1 MDRKDFLRMA
11 DAWKQATEA
20 KLDPVG
26 QEDDDVNNDGKKD
39 KTDSYLKN
47 RRKKVSAAIS
57 KSKGET
63 ATINPKIDS
72 GKGGS
77 SMEQKEMT
85 IRDKLMSVLESDRAK
100 HYKGAAEAEPMDN
113 NLKGAGAKQMKA
125 DVMKGAKFDDTEAKG
140 HDDASKAGRITN
152 KSKMRPNDNAKGDSK
167 IINPVTDA
175 SKSGKGPDVKMEQY
189 DTMSGLK
196 AAYAS
201 MYEDVYKERENR
213 ADEHDEAARLHGDHA
228 DDDAHGT
235 HEGPVNK
242 DALNHHA
249 QAAKHHEAAASHYR
263 KGNYDQALRHA
274 TKAGEHSQ
282 AAKKLGSK
290 DSGHVHLDTKHLH
303 NQSPLQH
310 PKSIIGDPYKKRT
323 RLGHDD

>member
-1 MDRKDFLRMA
+1 MA

-63 ATINPKIDS
+63 ATMNPKIDS

-140 HDDASKAGRITN
+140 HDDASKAARITN
-152 KSKMRPNDNAKGDSK
+152 KSKSRPNDNTKGDSK
-167 IINPVTDA
+167 IINPVNDA

-201 MYEDVYKERENR
+201 MYKENLDENYTH
-213 ADEHDEAARLHGDHA
+213 EVDHA
-228 DDDAHGT
+228 
-235 HEGPVNK
+235 
-242 DALNHHA
+242 
-249 QAAKHHEAAASHYR
+249 
-263 KGNYDQALRHA
+263 
-274 TKAGEHSQ
+274 
-282 AAKKLGSK
+282 
-290 DSGHVHLDTKHLH
+290 
-303 NQSPLQH
+303 
-310 PKSIIGDPYKKRT
+310 
-323 RLGHDD
+323 

>member
-26 QEDDDVNNDGKKD
+26 QEDGDVNNDGKKD

-63 ATINPKIDS
+63 ATTNPKIDS

-189 DTMSGLK
+189 DTMTGLK
-196 AAYAS
+196 SAYAS
-201 MYEDVYKERENR
+201 MYEVKEEP
-213 ADEHDEAARLHGDHA
+213 ATEETSEEGVDEDYQVQKYTNGKKDGPAKSFGGDLKKATAHASKMGGDHRV
-228 DDDAHGT
+228 HK
-235 HEGPVNK
+235 EKMVNK
-242 DALNHHA
+242 ENVDHA
-249 QAAKHHEAAASHYR
+249 
-263 KGNYDQALRHA
+263 
-274 TKAGEHSQ
+274 
-282 AAKKLGSK
+282 
-290 DSGHVHLDTKHLH
+290 
-303 NQSPLQH
+303 
-310 PKSIIGDPYKKRT
+310 
-323 RLGHDD
+323 